1 MEANFYDVKWSNGDR
16 ECVRRDFQALFSAS
30 FNSHQVTLV
39 YFVLLQNNL
48 KTAPLP
54 GVTDLINK
62 QTYPETLLKGIIK
75 VKKT

>member
-1 MEANFYDVKWSNGDR
+1 M
-16 ECVRRDFQALFSAS
+16 
-30 FNSHQVTLV
+30 V

-48 KTAPLP
+48 NTAPVP

-75 VKKT
+75 VKKLTTKVIKSLSSTLSLVTYSFGS